1 MAEHKR
7 GTLLVVGSLVPGYR
21 GVQASSGLD
30 SYEIYQ
36 IHSKTHANYQLYQ
49 PTPTQRDGLGW
60 GLVRKDEVSWGRSFS
75 SRRAAS
81 SARRSEL
88 LHGVLDGGV
97 GGRHGSLGP
106 VCVSANARWAGRRGS
121 ETARGSRAT
130 ALRTP
135 LRSIARQARERER
148 GNGRVRERRFVA
160 GCRREPVPSLSTVLS
175 PT

>member
-60 GLVRKDEVSWGRSFS
+60 GLVRKDEVSWGTVDLFLHAEP
-75 SRRAAS
+75 RRRLVAAS
-81 SARRSEL
+81 CCMEFWMAAL
-88 LHGVLDGGV
+88 VAAM
-97 GGRHGSLGP
+97 GRLGP
-106 VCVSANARWAGRRGS
+106 CV
-121 ETARGSRAT
+121 
-130 ALRTP
+130 
-135 LRSIARQARERER
+135 
-148 GNGRVRERRFVA
+148 
-160 GCRREPVPSLSTVLS
+160 
-175 PT
+175 